1 MVEREPSVL
10 DYVKSKLMPWKGV
23 HLEIPPAE
31 AQEHFESNIE
41 IGFESVASDAI
52 GPAAEAPSK
61 TRRDSQG
68 RTVAAPAIQTV
79 VWPWRSLVALGVA
92 LAAQR
97 ALEPPKQSVSQGIV
111 FYVLAAIW
119 LIWAIWRGE
128 WAILSLPES
137 KPRVDPLTIRGY
149 ALVMGAALSLSAF
162 LTFAGNR
169 FTLFNVTLW
178 FSGLAALVYALWLPN
193 EEDKGRL
200 LRVWESLSRPFWKLT
215 ISRWSLLVMAGA
227 ALAVFFRVY
236 HLAQVPP
243 EMFSDHAEKLLDVQD
258 VLMGQ
263 TRIFFPRNT
272 GREAI
277 QMYLTAGIAKYLG
290 TGLSFI
296 SLKIGTVLAGL
307 LSLPFIYL
315 LGKEVSNRRTGL
327 LAIVLAGIAYW
338 PNVISRVGLRFPLY
352 PLFAAPVLY
361 FIYKGLRTSNRN
373 DFILAGLALGM
384 GLHGYSPT
392 RFLPFVVVAAILVY
406 LVHRQSGGL
415 RRQAVFYLMIVALV
429 ALVVFLPLGRYAL
442 ENPGIFNYRTMTRM
456 GTLERPLPGPAWQI
470 FLKNLW
476 NALIM
481 FFWSDGET
489 WVHSVVYRPALDV
502 VSAALLFIGTILILV
517 RYLRKRSWSDMFLL
531 LSVPLLMMPSILS
544 LAFPNENPSLNRT
557 GGALVPVFII
567 VAYGLDTLLSSLR
580 RQLKSFWGPRVAWGL
595 AILLLIWSSA
605 QNFDLVFHQYYRQ
618 FLFSSWNTTELGHV
632 IRSFADSVG
641 TSETAWVVPYPYWVD
656 TRLVGIN
663 AGYPIKDF
671 ALWPEDFEQ
680 TLNDPRAKLFLLKPE
695 DTADVNLL
703 KEFYPEGTLTR
714 YTSKVETKDFLLFFV
729 PSKGTSPG
737 Q

>member
-10 DYVKSKLMPWKGV
+10 DYFKSKLMPWKGV

-31 AQEHFESNIE
+31 AHERFGANTGV
-41 IGFESVASDAI
+41 GFESVKPEAMGS
-52 GPAAEAPSK
+52 AATANAEIRGEAQE
-61 TRRDSQG
+61 RF
-68 RTVAAPAIQTV
+68 VAAPDARTV
-79 VWPWRSLVALGVA
+79 IWPWRSLVALGVA
-92 LAAQR
+92 LVAQR
-97 ALEPPKQSVSQGIV
+97 ALEPPNQAIAQGII
-111 FYVLAAIW
+111 FYILAAIW
-119 LIWAIWRGE
+119 LLWAIWRDE
-128 WAILSLPES
+128 WVILAFPEGN
-137 KPRVDPLTIRGY
+137 RRADPLTVKGY
-149 ALVMGAALSLSAF
+149 AFVISAVLSILAF
-162 LTFAGNR
+162 LSFGGNR
-169 FTLFNVTLW
+169 FTGFNLTLW
-178 FSGLAALVYALWLPN
+178 LSGLAALIYALWLPS
-193 EEDKGRL
+193 EQSGGWLFK
-200 LRVWESLSRPFWKLT
+200 LREFLSQPFWKIT
-215 ISRWSLLVMAGA
+215 VSRWSLLVLAGA
-227 ALAVFFRVY
+227 ALAIFFRLY

-258 VLMGQ
+258 VLAGQ

-277 QMYLTAGIAKYLG
+277 QMYLTAGIARYLG
-290 TGLSFI
+290 TGLTFI
-296 SLKIGTVLAGL
+296 SLKIGTALAGL
-307 LSLPFIYL
+307 LTLPFVYL
-315 LGKEVSNRRTGL
+315 FGKEVANRRTGL
-327 LAIVLAGIAYW
+327 LAMVFAGIAYW

-361 FIYKGLRTSNRN
+361 FVYRGLRTSNRN
-373 DFILAGLALGM
+373 DFILAGLALGL

-406 LVHRQSGGL
+406 LAHRQSSGL
-415 RRQAVFYLMIVALV
+415 RRQAVWYLLIVALV
-429 ALVVFLPLGRYAL
+429 SLVVFLPLGRYAL

-456 GTLERPLPGPAWQI
+456 GSLERPLPGPAGQI

-502 VSAALLFIGTILILV
+502 VSAALLFIGTILISI
-517 RYLRKRSWSDMFLL
+517 RYLRNRSWSDLFLL
-531 LSVPLLMMPSILS
+531 ISVPLLMMPSILS

-557 GGALVPVFII
+557 GGAIVPVFVM
-567 VAYGLDTLLSSLR
+567 VAYSLDSLLGSLAD
-580 RQLKSFWGPRVAWGL
+580 QLKSFWGPRIAGGL
-595 AILLLIWSSA
+595 AILLLVWSSA

-618 FLFSSWNTTELGHV
+618 FLFSSWNTTELGQV

-671 ALWPEDFEQ
+671 ALWPDDFQQ

-695 DTADVNLL
+695 DGVDIAALQQ
-703 KEFYPEGTLTR
+703 FYPQGTLTR
-714 YTSKVETKDFLLFFV
+714 YPSKVETKDFMMFFV
-729 PSKGTSPG
+729 PPEATSPG

>member
-1 MVEREPSVL
+1 M
-10 DYVKSKLMPWKGV
+10 
-23 HLEIPPAE
+23 
-31 AQEHFESNIE
+31 
-41 IGFESVASDAI
+41 
-52 GPAAEAPSK
+52 
-61 TRRDSQG
+61 
-68 RTVAAPAIQTV
+68 
-79 VWPWRSLVALGVA
+79 
-92 LAAQR
+92 AAQR
-97 ALEPPKQSVSQGIV
+97 ALEPPKQSFSQGIA
-111 FYVLAAIW
+111 FYVLAAVW

-236 HLAQVPP
+236 HLTQVPP

-307 LSLPFIYL
+307 LALPFIYF
-315 LGKEVSNRRTGL
+315 LGKEVSNRRTGF
-327 LAIVLAGIAYW
+327 LAMVFAGIAYW

-373 DFILAGLALGM
+373 DFILAGLALGI

>member
-1 MVEREPSVL
+1 
-10 DYVKSKLMPWKGV
+10 
-23 HLEIPPAE
+23 
-31 AQEHFESNIE
+31 
-41 IGFESVASDAI
+41 
-52 GPAAEAPSK
+52 
-61 TRRDSQG
+61 
-68 RTVAAPAIQTV
+68 
-79 VWPWRSLVALGVA
+79 
-92 LAAQR
+92 
-97 ALEPPKQSVSQGIV
+97 SQGIA
-111 FYVLAAIW
+111 FYVLAAVW

-236 HLAQVPP
+236 HLTQVPP

-307 LSLPFIYL
+307 LALPFIYF
-315 LGKEVSNRRTGL
+315 LGKEVSNRRTGF
-327 LAIVLAGIAYW
+327 LAMVFAGIAYW

-373 DFILAGLALGM
+373 DFILAGLALGI

>member
-10 DYVKSKLMPWKGV
+10 DYVKSKLMPWKGM

-31 AQEHFESNIE
+31 TQERFKSNLGV
-41 IGFESVASDAI
+41 GFESVGSKAE
-52 GPAAEAPSK
+52 PAVEAPPEA
-61 TRRDSQG
+61 RRDLQA
-68 RTVAAPAIQTV
+68 RTAAAPAAQAI

-97 ALEPPKQSVSQGIV
+97 ALEPPNQAVSQGIA

-119 LIWAIWRGE
+119 LLWAIWRGE
-128 WAILSLPES
+128 WAILSLP
-137 KPRVDPLTIRGY
+137 KGRQRVEPLTVKGY
-149 ALVMGAALSLSAF
+149 AFIIGVLLSLFAF
-162 LTFAGNR
+162 LTFGGNR
-169 FTLFNVTLW
+169 FTWFNVTLW

-200 LRVWESLSRPFWKLT
+200 LRVREFFSRPFWKLT
-215 ISRWSLLVMAGA
+215 VSRWSLLVVAGA
-227 ALAVFFRVY
+227 ALGLFFRVY

-243 EMFSDHAEKLLDVQD
+243 EMFSDHAEKLLDVKD

-296 SLKIGTVLAGL
+296 SLKIGTALAGL
-307 LSLPFIYL
+307 LTLPFIYL

-327 LAIVLAGIAYW
+327 LAMVFAGIAYW

-352 PLFAAPVLY
+352 PLFAGPVLY
-361 FIYKGLRTSNRN
+361 FIYRGLRTSNRN

-392 RFLPFVVVAAILVY
+392 RFLPFVAVAAILVY
-406 LVHRQSGGL
+406 LGHRQSSGL
-415 RRQAVFYLMIVALV
+415 RRQAIWYLMILALV

-442 ENPGIFNYRTMTRM
+442 ENPGTFNYRTMTRM

-476 NALIM
+476 NALTM

-502 VSAALLFIGTILILV
+502 VSAALLFIGTILILARYV
-517 RYLRKRSWSDMFLL
+517 RNRSWSDLFLL

-557 GGALVPVFII
+557 GGALVPVFVI
-567 VAYGLDTLLSSLR
+567 VAYSLDSLLSSLTT
-580 RQLKSFWGPRVAWGL
+580 QLKSFWGPRVAWGL

-632 IRSFADSVG
+632 IHSFADSVG

-671 ALWPEDFEQ
+671 ALWPEDFQQ
-680 TLNDPRAKLFLLKPE
+680 TMSDPRAKLFLLKPE
-695 DTADVNLL
+695 DTVDIAALQ
-703 KEFYPEGTLTR
+703 EFYPDGTLTR

-729 PSKGTSPG
+729 PPKGPSPG